1 MHGYM
6 IGTGY
11 MRYVPE
17 LKKYILFSTEKEYRE
32 FSK

>member
-17 LKKYILFSTEKEYRE
+17 LKKLFSTEEEYRE